1 MANKVILK
9 KGRQQKPQ
17 KQFCLDY
24 VETSPIYHIHTLNEG
39 FVYHKPYWE
48 LLSEEEERKA
58 EEARKLAEEEAKRKA
73 EQAEERARRKA
84 EEEAAAKKLAEEEAK
99 RMAEMA
105 EREELWEEL
114 NNIRER
120 MEKEYNERSVAIECQ
135 AIERT
140 YKNIEQRATWLTK
153 KENAVGWFFRNLEA
167 YVYEKCFSSS
177 KYTLSLSLFIEK
189 VFGKIEYNPN
199 CSFYDKKYSSDYVL
213 RACEEKRNSF
223 IRPAK
228 NNYEFAEGLRK
239 YLEGRSQNLLYH
251 TKDNIF
257 HYCKTCIIKD
267 TCSKYSKDALCN
279 LVSLRIGVEKA
290 RKDLDDITSWYNKDY
305 SFVVVYNTSYS
316 IKKVKYEQN
325 RLWETLQKVRPL
337 YKIVPNYRNIGI
349 AVGILFLL
357 TILFI
362 II

>member
-58 EEARKLAEEEAKRKA
+58 EEARKLAEEEAKR
-73 EQAEERARRKA
+73 
-84 EEEAAAKKLAEEEAK
+84 
-99 RMAEMA
+99 MAEMA

-114 NNIRER
+114 KNIRER
-120 MEKEYNERSVAIECQ
+120 MGKEYNESSVENKCL
-135 AIERT
+135 AIERI

-199 CSFYDKKYSSDYVL
+199 CSFYEDYYKKYSSEYVL

-228 NNYEFAEGLRK
+228 NNYEFAESIRK
-239 YLEGRSQNLLYH
+239 TLKGCSQILLYH
-251 TKDNIF
+251 TQDNNF
-257 HYCKTCIIKD
+257 HYCKTCIKKD

-290 RKDLDDITSWYNKDY
+290 RKNLDYITSWYNKIYFIDR
-305 SFVVVYNTSYS
+305 NTFKS
-316 IKKVKYEQN
+316 IKDLEYEQN

-337 YKIVPNYRNIGI
+337 YKIVPNYTIIGI
-349 AVGILFLL
+349 VVDILLL
-357 TILFI
+357 LIILLI
-362 II
+362 IF